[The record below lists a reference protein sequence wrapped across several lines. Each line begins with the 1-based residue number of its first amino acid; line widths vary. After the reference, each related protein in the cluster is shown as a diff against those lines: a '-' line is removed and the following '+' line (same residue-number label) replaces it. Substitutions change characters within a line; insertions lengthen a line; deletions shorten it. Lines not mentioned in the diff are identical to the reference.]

1 MVPSLSSSAGN
12 KNMEKQSHDDRQTI
26 QDAFIKKVMDSSPEI
41 LTNPTLIENA
51 AFLRSFG
58 IYIPNKETFPQGVIK
73 LIPEDF
79 IVEEIALDGSIRDIS
94 RGAPSFDE
102 IDSTPFIHATLV
114 KYGMST
120 IDAIDDLSRGLGC
133 QKTDIG
139 YAGMKD
145 KEAITAQR
153 ISIRGIPVEKLR
165 TLSSSFYFLKDF
177 SAEKEPVRKGSLK
190 GNKFTIHIRTDSS
203 FFSADEIKRFMERL
217 EAIQKDGFWNFY
229 YLQRFGMPRL
239 MNVHG
244 GLAIMNGDY
253 ERAVRDTITK
263 SSPYENKLLRTIRE
277 KIDSAWGDWRECIR
291 IASDLP
297 VLMREEIAMLR
308 FLEKNPGH
316 WIGSLQQVLDKVSLM
331 VYSVPSLFFN
341 EFISSALERGTEP
354 PQEIPL
360 LLSDDRTHVD
370 IYRPMLKSVG
380 MSNFDGKYLRPFSI
394 IKFMKRF
401 IPSRDIPEISQAIP
415 TDCGVAISFSLEKGQ
430 YATTF
435 LAHLFNLV
443 SGETPAF
450 VNKQIIDT
458 KAALG
463 IGSIKDTLGYFS
475 RAVESRRQTGSRGG
489 TE

>member
-1 MVPSLSSSAGN
+1 
-12 KNMEKQSHDDRQTI
+12 MEKQTHDERQVT
-26 QDAFIKKVMDSSPEI
+26 QDAFIKKVVDSSPQA
-41 LTNPTLIENA
+41 LTNPTLVEDA
-51 AFLRSFG
+51 TFLRSFG
-58 IYIPNKETFPQGVIK
+58 IYIPNKKTFPQGVIK
-73 LIPEDF
+73 LTPEDF
-79 IVEEIALDGSIRDIS
+79 IVEEIALDGLIRDVS
-94 RGAPSFDE
+94 RGVTSLDRIGP
-102 IDSTPFIHATLV
+102 TPFIHATLV

-120 IDAIDDLSRGLGC
+120 IDAIDDLSHSLGC

-145 KEAITAQR
+145 KEAVTAQR
-153 ISIRGIPVEKLR
+153 ISIRGVSLEKIRALH
-165 TLSSSFYFLKDF
+165 SSFYFLKDF
-177 SAEKEPVRKGSLK
+177 SAEKEPIRKGLLK
-190 GNKFTIHIRTDSS
+190 GNRFTIHIRTDNS
-203 FFSADEIKRFMERL
+203 FFSADEIKHFMERL
-217 EAIQKDGFWNFY
+217 KTIQKNGFWNFY

-263 SSPYENKLLRTIRE
+263 SSPYENKLLSTMRE
-277 KIDSAWGDWRECIR
+277 EIDSAWGNWHECIR

-308 FLEKNPGH
+308 FLERNPSH
-316 WIGSLQQVLDKVSLM
+316 WIGALQQVLDKVSLM

-341 EFISSALERGTEP
+341 EYISSALERGTEP
-354 PQEIPL
+354 PREIPL
-360 LLSDDRTHVD
+360 LLSDDTAHID
-370 IYRPMLKSVG
+370 MYRPMLKSVG
-380 MSNFDGKYLRPFSI
+380 MSHFDGKHLRPFSI
-394 IKFMKRF
+394 IKFMKRLV
-401 IPSRDIPEISQAIP
+401 PSRDIPEIDQATP

-443 SGETPAF
+443 SGETPVF

-458 KAALG
+458 KSVLNT
-463 IGSIKDTLGYFS
+463 GSITETLEYFNK
-475 RAVESRRQTGSRGG
+475 AIESRRQAGSRGG